1 MSDQDK
7 ISPYSIGTIWR
18 RQVMRIK
25 KNTYQG
31 IVIWSNTKFSKVTL
45 WKNCLSGRMEN
56 YYWDL
61 GSERVNWK
69 FECYCT
75 KEEPI
80 QELRVYWSVIDI
92 GCNFLVSSCALI
104 SLTFNGSSLNI
115 ENIPKIYDRGFL
127 FTWFCEFHGGKSC
140 IDFFH
145 LAVWSVNGLS
155 MHLGALCRLKF
166 HSWEEACYAW
176 SHWSLGHLSP
186 TSLLDFI
193 HRWIGVGEL
202 NRRRV
207 DWILFCFVT
216 EVFFSLASSIFEAS

>member
-45 WKNCLSGRMEN
+45 RKNCLSGRMEN

-80 QELRVYWSVIDI
+80 QEFRVYWSVIDI

-145 LAVWSVNGLS
+145 FAVWSVNGLS

-166 HSWEEACYAW
+166 HSWGEVCYAW
-176 SHWSLGHLSP
+176 SHNAFNNYKLSID
-186 TSLLDFI
+186 SGKVCDFNCIVNKLLSIQIWVSVYWRFLFI
-193 HRWIGVGEL
+193 LI
-202 NRRRV
+202 
-207 DWILFCFVT
+207 FSY
-216 EVFFSLASSIFEAS
+216 FSLWEW

>member
-1 MSDQDK
+1 MNTSNSMSDQDK
-7 ISPYSIGTIWR
+7 ISPYSIGTIWT

-69 FECYCT
+69 FECYCI

-80 QELRVYWSVIDI
+80 PELRVYWSVIDI

-104 SLTFNGSSLNI
+104 SLIWTYRTFPYYMT
-115 ENIPKIYDRGFL
+115 E
-127 FTWFCEFHGGKSC
+127 
-140 IDFFH
+140 
-145 LAVWSVNGLS
+145 
-155 MHLGALCRLKF
+155 
-166 HSWEEACYAW
+166 
-176 SHWSLGHLSP
+176 
-186 TSLLDFI
+186 
-193 HRWIGVGEL
+193 
-202 NRRRV
+202 
-207 DWILFCFVT
+207 LFCLHDFVSFI
-216 EVFFSLASSIFEAS
+216 EASLALTFFTL